1 MATRDRSPIHP
12 GVTLKEDVMDELDL
26 NASDVGRILGIP
38 ANRISEIVRGRR
50 AITADTA
57 LRLSEWLGTSPEF
70 WLGLQ
75 EKYDL
80 ERTRMERGDEIRRQV
95 TERRPVPLAT
105 GE

>member
-1 MATRDRSPIHP
+1 
-12 GVTLKEDVMDELDL
+12 MDELDL

-50 AITADTA
+50 AVTADTA

-70 WLGLQ
+70 WLRLQ

-95 TERRPVPLAT
+95 TERRAVPLVT